1 MASPDT
7 PLPPDRPVVTRFA
20 PSPTGNLHIGGART
34 ALYAWVVAQQAKR
47 RVGPFK
53 DHTGGGRFILRF
65 EDTDRARSSSA
76 SEKQI
81 AESMLWLGLD
91 WDEGPAIPGVP
102 GHETATGDRG
112 PYRQSER
119 LPLYHEQ
126 LDRLRAAGHVYDDD
140 GAVRFRVTQ
149 DVTFV
154 DAVYGTVT
162 VKADD
167 IEDFVIMKR
176 KAEGDD
182 LAYPT
187 FHFAVVVDDALMEV
201 THVIRGVEHL
211 SNTPKHAALYDALG
225 FERPLW
231 CHTPSITNP
240 DGSKMSKRDK
250 AKAARKAAKEK
261 GWPAP
266 PITNVEGF
274 HERWQAFQDKESD
287 DAGIASIVLGSLGCD
302 VPEID
307 TSDFKSTGYLPDVL
321 LNYLSLLGWNPGGDL
336 ERFDLDHLIDVFE
349 LSSVNKANS
358 KFDRDKLIEFNRLA
372 IAEMSPDQFN
382 EAFWSFCDPRYGN
395 DGLEWSDSKKRIFS
409 SAYQERAR
417 VFSDPVKASGFLD
430 PPDYEAPPSEKHY
443 DTKAVKKWLL
453 KNDAQGLADLAK
465 ARETLAGLD
474 DDFAPEAIEA
484 ALGQCVADHG
494 MKNLGSVAQPL
505 RVAVSGAAVT
515 PPIHLTLH
523 LIGKAETLR
532 RIDAC
537 LRVFKGEAEASS

>member
-1 MASPDT
+1 MASPEIS
-7 PLPPDRPVVTRFA
+7 PSPDRPVVTRFA

-34 ALYAWVVAQQAKR
+34 ALYAWVVAEQAKR

-53 DHTGGGRFILRF
+53 DHIGGGRFILRF
-65 EDTDRARSSSA
+65 EDTDRARSSTA

-91 WDEGPAIPGVP
+91 WDEGPAIQGIA
-102 GHETATGDRG
+102 GHETATGEHG

-119 LPLYHEQ
+119 LPLYHQQ

-140 GAVRFRVTQ
+140 GAVRFKVTQ

-162 VKADD
+162 VKADE

-211 SNTPKHAALYDALG
+211 SNTPKHAALYDVLG
-225 FERPLW
+225 FDRPLW
-231 CHTPSITNP
+231 CHTPSIMNP

-250 AKAARKAAKEK
+250 AKAARKAADQF
-261 GWPAP
+261 GWEDEWLADVG
-266 PITNVEGF
+266 VEGLASKF
-274 HERWQAFQDKESD
+274 AAFRAKESD
-287 DAGIASIVLGSLGCD
+287 DEEIAKMILMKHGTPI
-302 VPEID
+302 PEID
-307 TSDFKSTGYLPDVL
+307 VTDFISSGYLAWPL
-321 LNYLSLLGWNPGGDL
+321 LNYLALLGWNPGGDT
-336 ERFDLDHLIDVFE
+336 ERLSHDRLIDLFT
-349 LSSVNKANS
+349 LDRINKANS
-358 KFDRDKLIEFNRLA
+358 RFDRDKLVDFNRQAISDLSIDAFADELDGYPSGVDLSRPKRLVLA
-372 IAEMSPDQFN
+372 R
-382 EAFWSFCDPRYGN
+382 AFH
-395 DGLEWSDSKKRIFS
+395 
-409 SAYQERAR
+409 ERAR
-417 VFSDPVKASGFLD
+417 TLAEPSQAGRFIWSFTEDPGEAA
-430 PPDYEAPPSEKHY
+430 YEP
-443 DTKAVKKWLL
+443 KAVKKWLL
-453 KNDAQGLADLAK
+453 KNDAQGLANLERARQALA
-465 ARETLAGLD
+465 ELD

-484 ALGQCVADHG
+484 ALNSCVETNG

-505 RVAVSGAAVT
+505 RVAVSGTAVT

-537 LRVFKGEAEASS
+537 LKVFKGTAEASG

>member
-20 PSPTGNLHIGGART
+20 PSPTGNLHIGHART
-34 ALYAWVVAQQAKR
+34 ALYAWVIAQQAKR
-47 RVGPFK
+47 RGAPA
-53 DHTGGGRFILRF
+53 RFILRF
-65 EDTDRARSSSA
+65 EDTDRSRSYAA
-76 SEKQI
+76 SEKQF
-81 AESMLWLGLD
+81 AESLDWLGLG
-91 WDEGPAIPGVP
+91 WDEGPAIADLP
-102 GHETATGDRG
+102 GHPAAGDDG
-112 PYRQSER
+112 PYRCSER

-140 GAVRFRVTQ
+140 GAVRFKVTR

-187 FHFAVVVDDALMEV
+187 FHFAVVVDDALMDV

-240 DGSKMSKRDK
+240 DSSKMSKRDK
-250 AKAARKAAKEK
+250 AKAARKAAKQH
-261 GWPAP
+261 GWPKLM
-266 PITNVEGF
+266 IDGYE
-274 HERWQAFQDKESD
+274 AFQAKESD
-287 DAGIASIVLGSLGCD
+287 DAAIATAVLEALGEP

-307 TSDFKSTGYLPDVL
+307 AVDFEEAGYLAVPL
-321 LNYLSLLGWNPGGDL
+321 LNYLSLLGWNPGDDL
-336 ERFDLDHLIDVFE
+336 ERFDLDTLVDKFDV
-349 LSSVNKANS
+349 SRINKANA
-358 KFDRDKLIEFNRLA
+358 KFDRDKLLDFNRDA
-372 IAEMSPDQFN
+372 IANLPVADFASQLKSFRADINLTDSQWRILA
-382 EAFWSFCDPRYGN
+382 EAFH
-395 DGLEWSDSKKRIFS
+395 
-409 SAYQERAR
+409 ERAR
-417 VFSDPVKASGFLD
+417 TLKEPF
-430 PPDYEAPPSEKHY
+430 EAGAFIWDFTDEPTDKTY
-443 DTKAVKKWLL
+443 DAKAVKKWLM
-453 KNDAQGLADLAK
+453 KNEAQGLAYLEK
-465 ARETLAGLD
+465 ARESLAGLD

-484 ALGQCVADHG
+484 ALDTCVADHG

>member
-1 MASPDT
+1 MASPEIS
-7 PLPPDRPVVTRFA
+7 PSPDRPVVTRFA

-65 EDTDRARSSSA
+65 EDTDRARSSTA

-91 WDEGPAIPGVP
+91 WDEGPAIEGVA
-102 GHETATGDRG
+102 GHETTTGDHG

-140 GAVRFRVTQ
+140 GAVRFKVTQ

-176 KAEGDD
+176 KADGDD

-225 FERPLW
+225 FGRPLW
-231 CHTPSITNP
+231 CHTPSIMNP

-250 AKAARKAAKEK
+250 AKAARKAADQF
-261 GWPAP
+261 GWPSCS
-266 PITNVEGF
+266 NVTADDF
-274 HERWQAFQDKESD
+274 QPRYAAFKAKESD
-287 DAGIASIVLGSLGCD
+287 DAEIASWTLAALGQPI
-302 VPEID
+302 PEIE
-307 TSDFKSTGYLPDVL
+307 TLDFKQSGYLAKPL
-321 LNYLSLLGWNPGGDL
+321 LNYLSLLGWNPGNDL
-336 ERFDLDHLIDVFE
+336 ERFDLEILIETFD
-349 LSSVNKANS
+349 LSRVNKANAR
-358 KFDRDKLIEFNRLA
+358 FDRDKLLDFNRDAITQLTIPELA
-372 IAEMSPDQFN
+372 AAIDNYDEHDGYRRHLPADKLN
-382 EAFWSFCDPRYGN
+382 WLAEAFH
-395 DGLEWSDSKKRIFS
+395 
-409 SAYQERAR
+409 ERAR
-417 VFSDPVKASGFLD
+417 TLREIADEAEEYIFDAPARVQDA
-430 PPDYEAPPSEKHY
+430 DYESKGA
-443 DTKAVKKWLL
+443 KKWLT
-453 KNDAQGLADLAK
+453 KSDDQGLSDLAK
-465 ARETLAGLD
+465 AYETLAALD
-474 DDFAPEAIEA
+474 DDFTPDAIET
-484 ALGQCVADHG
+484 ALNTCVQEND

-505 RVAVSGAAVT
+505 RMAIRGTPVT
-515 PPIHLTLH
+515 PPIHLVLT
-523 LIGKAETLR
+523 LIGKGATLR

-537 LRVFKGEAEASS
+537 WQAFKGKGVAEASG